1 MSNRKSTAVDLL
13 ARDSQSKQS
22 VRQRIQR
29 RLEVLDAWL
38 DNGVPNGKSVP
49 ETLTAA
55 RLWED
60 SELEIAAIASPNE
73 FTTTHHLHGDGVR
86 SIQRRLSELRSRLK
100 RPSKDAAPKKE
111 KVEKFDQAGFQRL
124 LEISVSQW
132 HAERD
137 QRQQETKRADVA
149 EARNELLRQE
159 CVQKENL
166 IAELRRQL
174 ADRQGLRAVE

>member
-1 MSNRKSTAVDLL
+1 MTDSKSNAVDFL
-13 ARDSQSKQS
+13 AGDSQSKQS

-38 DNGVPNGKSVP
+38 NNGVPTGKSVP

-60 SELEIAAIASPNE
+60 SELGIAAISSPNE

-100 RPSKDAAPKKE
+100 RPSKAAAPKKE
-111 KVEKFDQAGFQRL
+111 KVETFDQAGFQRL

-137 QRQQETKRADVA
+137 QRMQEAKRADVA

-159 CVQKENL
+159 VLQKEAL
-166 IAELRRQL
+166 ISELRRQL
-174 ADRQGLRAVE
+174 TERQGLRAVE